1 MKQNEKIRQLRVKQG
16 FTQKELGERS
26 GIGESTIRKYE
37 LGQRNPKLETLNKSA
52 SALGV
57 SASSLLDDKENS
69 FSETMYKRN
78 FNSTLSLIEE
88 VNLKISST
96 GSIVKEIIEEGY
108 LWIDT
113 PDSSFEITQK
123 ELEEL
128 NEKLESYA
136 KFAIN
141 ELEQKHK

>member
-37 LGQRNPKLETLNKSA
+37 LGQRNPKLETLNKIA